1 MKRNLRPKKTVGAG
15 LLALCVAISSTL
27 FPAAANAAQT
37 LTDLRGRSVTVPD
50 EINSIAIDDSRFL
63 LALSLIEAD
72 PISKLAAW
80 PKDINR
86 LGDAYYQGL
95 AEAFPNLKSLPLVS
109 SSAESFDMES
119 MLAADPDV
127 AVVSLSRGPTDAQ
140 VALLE
145 ASGIPVVF
153 IDFFIDPFN
162 HQAPSL
168 ALLAALTD
176 NQQQAK
182 EYLALREQ
190 HLAEIAKRLSD
201 QKAEHKAEHKDQ
213 PKPTVFMEA
222 HAGISQ
228 DCCFSPGTGGVGD
241 YIEFVGGHNIG
252 ADVLAKASGKLNLEY
267 IIASDPQVYIAT
279 GGPALEKNGGLVLGA
294 GYTEQVAQAA
304 LTKVASRHGIADLSA
319 VSQGRV
325 HGIAHQLLNSPLDIV
340 AVEVLAKWIH
350 PELFADLD
358 PAATLQTINDDFLA
372 VPYLGTNWIDL
383 KESSK
388 P

>member
-1 MKRNLRPKKTVGAG
+1 MKRNLRPIKT
-15 LLALCVAISSTL
+15 L
-27 FPAAANAAQT
+27 AAAVLTLWAAMVPLTTSAAQT

-95 AEAFPNLKSLPLVS
+95 ADAFPNLKSLPLVS

-168 ALLAALTD
+168 ALLAALTG

-190 HLAEIAKRLSD
+190 HLAEIAKRLSE
-201 QKAEHKAEHKDQ
+201 QKAEHKAAHQDSA
-213 PKPTVFMEA
+213 KPTVFMEA

-383 KESSK
+383 KESTK

>member
-1 MKRNLRPKKTVGAG
+1 MKRNLSPKKSLAMAMFTLGA
-15 LLALCVAISSTL
+15 ALCLSAVPLTAS
-27 FPAAANAAQT
+27 AAQT
-37 LTDLRGRSVTVPD
+37 LTDLRGRTVEVPD

-63 LALSLIEAD
+63 LALSLLD
-72 PISKLAAW
+72 KNPIRHLAAW

-95 AEAFPNLKSLPLVS
+95 AKAFPAIDALPLVT

-140 VALLE
+140 IATLE
-145 ASGIPVVF
+145 AAGIPVVF
-153 IDFFIDPFN
+153 IDFFIDPFK

-168 ALLAALTD
+168 ELLAKLTG
-176 NQQQAK
+176 NEQQATD
-182 EYLALREQ
+182 YLALRDQ
-190 HLAEIAKRLSD
+190 HLAEIAKRLAAHE
-201 QKAEHKAEHKDQ
+201 AEHKAEA
-213 PKPTVFMEA
+213 KPSIFMEA

-252 ADVLAKASGKLNLEY
+252 ADVLSKASGKLNLEY
-267 IIASDPQVYIAT
+267 IIASDPDLYIAT

-294 GYTEQVAQAA
+294 GYSEKVAQAA

-325 HGIAHQLLNSPLDIV
+325 HGLAHQLLNSPLDIV
-340 AVEVLAKWIH
+340 AVEVMAKWVH

-358 PAATLQTINDDFLA
+358 PAQTLQTINDDFLA

-383 KESSK
+383 

>member
-1 MKRNLRPKKTVGAG
+1 MFTLAA
-15 LLALCVAISSTL
+15 ALCLSAVPLTAS
-27 FPAAANAAQT
+27 AAQT
-37 LTDLRGRSVTVPD
+37 LTDLRGRTVEVPD
-50 EINSIAIDDSRFL
+50 QINSIAIDDSRFL
-63 LALSLIEAD
+63 LALSLLD
-72 PISKLAAW
+72 KNPISHLAAW

-95 AEAFPNLKSLPLVS
+95 AKAFPAIDDLPLVS

-119 MLAADPDV
+119 MLAAEPDV

-145 ASGIPVVF
+145 ASGIPVIF
-153 IDFFIDPFN
+153 IDFFIDPFK

-168 ALLAALTD
+168 ELLAKLTG
-176 NQQQAK
+176 NEQQATD
-182 EYLALREQ
+182 YLALREQ
-190 HLAEIAKRLSD
+190 HLAEISTRL
-201 QKAEHKAEHKDQ
+201 AEHKNETS
-213 PKPTVFMEA
+213 PTVFMEA

-267 IIASDPQVYIAT
+267 IIASDPQLYIAT

-294 GYTEQVAQAA
+294 GYSEAVAQAA

-319 VSQGRV
+319 VNQGRV
-325 HGIAHQLLNSPLDIV
+325 HGLAHQLLNSPLDIV
-340 AVEVLAKWIH
+340 AVEVMAKWVH

-358 PAATLQTINDDFLA
+358 PAQTLQTINDDFLA

-383 KESSK
+383 

>member
-1 MKRNLRPKKTVGAG
+1 MKRNLQPKHLFGASI
-15 LLALCVAISSTL
+15 LALCSVLTSFTVT
-27 FPAAANAAQT
+27 AAQT
-37 LTDLRGRSVTVPD
+37 ITDLRGRTVEVPD
-50 EINSIAIDDSRFL
+50 EINTIAIDDSRFL
-63 LALSLIEAD
+63 LALSLLDKD
-72 PISKLAAW
+72 PIRHLSAW

-95 AEAFPNLKSLPLVS
+95 AKAFPTLDDLPLVS

-119 MLAADPDV
+119 MLAAEPDV

-145 ASGIPVVF
+145 ASGIAVVF
-153 IDFFIDPFN
+153 IDFFIDPFK

-168 ALLAALTD
+168 ELLAKLTG
-176 NQQQAK
+176 NEQQATD
-182 EYLALREQ
+182 YLALREQ
-190 HLAEIAKRLSD
+190 HLAEIAKRL
-201 QKAEHKAEHKDQ
+201 AEHQAET
-213 PKPTVFMEA
+213 KPTVFMEA

-252 ADVLAKASGKLNLEY
+252 ADVLSKASGKLNLEY
-267 IIASDPQVYIAT
+267 IIASDPDLYIAT

-294 GYTEQVAQAA
+294 GYSEAVAQAA

-319 VSQGRV
+319 VSKGRV
-325 HGIAHQLLNSPLDIV
+325 HGLAHQLLNSPLDIV
-340 AVEVLAKWIH
+340 AVEVLAKWVH
-350 PELFADLD
+350 PQWFTDLD
-358 PAATLQTINDDFLA
+358 PAQTLQTINDDFLA

-383 KESSK
+383 